1 MERSGPET
9 CNKTQW
15 GEASPQY
22 FPTERQVQTDPQ
34 WNMTTPGPRDF
45 RKVSQSDYSAHF
57 FLVNITCPLPFCLFP
72 VIGLFAS
79 ILGTFKGG
87 QFVGKVETLIM

>member
-57 FLVNITCPLPFCLFP
+57 LGKYNMPTTLLLVSGYW
-72 VIGLFAS
+72 VICQYTRDLQGWT
-79 ILGTFKGG
+79 IC
-87 QFVGKVETLIM
+87 GKS